1 MPFAVAL
8 LHHPAGVYAFLV
20 AAIVA
25 SLYASLKPAF
35 APTFTAVAAGLLAL
49 LGFVAVPPSYAALM
63 LLAIGVVLLHLEFL
77 IPTSGAAGVLGLAVT
92 VWASTQLLV
101 RSGGPELGAATVVA
115 AAITGTSILF
125 GAVIHTMRL
134 RTLPKS

>member
-25 SLYASLKPAF
+25 SLYAALKPAF
-35 APTFTAVAAGLLAL
+35 VPTFAVVAAGLLAL
-49 LGFVAVPPSYAALM
+49 LGLVAVPPDYAAL
-63 LLAIGVVLLHLEFL
+63 LLLGIGVALLHAEFL
-77 IPTSGAAGVLGLAVT
+77 VPTSGAAGTLGLAVT
-92 VWASTQLLV
+92 AWASTLLLAP
-101 RSGGPELGAATVVA
+101 SGWPEPDGPTRVA
-115 AAITGTSILF
+115 AAIAGTLVLF
-125 GAVIHTMRL
+125 GAVTHTMRL